1 MSDAECGVR
10 GRYFSPGDIEFL
22 YNDVRVCH
30 SFKIQHKLC
39 DLHADY
45 RH

>member
-22 YNDVRVCH
+22 YSDIRE
-30 SFKIQHKLC
+30 SFNKKSIQIV
-39 DLHADY
+39 
-45 RH
+45 